1 MALESAFQR
10 KTLIPE
16 LERRF
21 PDCVILKND
30 PGYIQGIPDLTVLY
44 KNRWALLEVK
54 KSAKA
59 SHQPNQDDY
68 VDRLDHMGFSRFVY
82 PENLD
87 EVMDDLESY
96 FRQGSH

>member
-1 MALESAFQR
+1 MALESTFQR

-21 PDCVILKND
+21 PGCAVLKND
-30 PGYIQGIPDLTVLY
+30 PSYIQGIPDLTILY
-44 KNRWALLEVK
+44 RNRWALLEVK

-59 SHQPNQDDY
+59 SHQPNQDEY
-68 VDRLDHMGFSRFVY
+68 VNQFNQMGFSRFVY

-87 EVMDDLESY
+87 DVMQDLESY
-96 FRQGSH
+96 FG